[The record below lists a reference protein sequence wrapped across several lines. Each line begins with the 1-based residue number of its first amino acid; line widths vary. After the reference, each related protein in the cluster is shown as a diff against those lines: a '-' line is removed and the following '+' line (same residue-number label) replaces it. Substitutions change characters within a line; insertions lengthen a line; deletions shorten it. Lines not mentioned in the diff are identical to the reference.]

1 MSTPSSIGA
10 RRGAALEAVIQ
21 AYFARHGY
29 DTQANQVVQGR
40 SGNAHELD
48 VVARRSDALTEY
60 VTVVEAKAW
69 GARVGKDVVAK
80 LAYVLAD
87 LGLHKGIIAA
97 PGGFSSGATVA
108 ARELG
113 IELWDGAEL
122 ERRLGADVLAA
133 AAQGRWAQPPG
144 ATATVRGF
152 AHARSPESAAA
163 TLRQAGRGRLGLGGE
178 RLVWQAALWLP
189 VHIVTYRVADP
200 APPARF
206 GRRSGASR
214 SRLFQV
220 AYDGLDGATLQGVP
234 LADDRL
240 EVAARAAIAPLSGVA
255 EITRAVRSALGA
267 LQRVTSESA
276 VQRHRAVLDDAG
288 LPDDALTITVEG
300 DGLQHVPVYA
310 GLLEGKADQR
320 AVVIDA
326 LDGRPWDELS
336 DSVTRRLGEV
346 RAHLNG

>member
-48 VVARRSDALTEY
+48 VVARRSDTLTEY

-152 AHARSPESAAA
+152 AHTRSPESAAA
-163 TLRQAGRGRLGLGGE
+163 ILC
-178 RLVWQAALWLP
+178 
-189 VHIVTYRVADP
+189 
-200 APPARF
+200 
-206 GRRSGASR
+206 
-214 SRLFQV
+214 
-220 AYDGLDGATLQGVP
+220 
-234 LADDRL
+234 
-240 EVAARAAIAPLSGVA
+240 
-255 EITRAVRSALGA
+255 
-267 LQRVTSESA
+267 
-276 VQRHRAVLDDAG
+276 
-288 LPDDALTITVEG
+288 
-300 DGLQHVPVYA
+300 
-310 GLLEGKADQR
+310 
-320 AVVIDA
+320 
-326 LDGRPWDELS
+326 
-336 DSVTRRLGEV
+336 
-346 RAHLNG
+346 